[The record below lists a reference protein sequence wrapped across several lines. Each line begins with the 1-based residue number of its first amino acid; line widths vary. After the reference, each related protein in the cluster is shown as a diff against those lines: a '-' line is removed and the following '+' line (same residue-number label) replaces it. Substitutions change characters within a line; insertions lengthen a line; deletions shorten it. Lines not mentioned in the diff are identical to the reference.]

1 MLRVSSTVEHS
12 TVNRQVAGSNPAR
25 GAYSSMVRPPASLRE
40 ALRAG
45 IQHAEHILLWF
56 ARLHRCAKRCG
67 QESSTRSI

>member
-45 IQHAEHILLWF
+45 IQHAEYLNFELSKLLHIKYTF
-56 ARLHRCAKRCG
+56 PNG
-67 QESSTRSI
+67 